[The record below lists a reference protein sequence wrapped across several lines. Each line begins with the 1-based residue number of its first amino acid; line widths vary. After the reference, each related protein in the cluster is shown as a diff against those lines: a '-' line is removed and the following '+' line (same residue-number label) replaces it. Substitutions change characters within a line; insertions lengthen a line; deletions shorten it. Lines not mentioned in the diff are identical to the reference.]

1 MSADEIVVTRAAVA
15 FGPIAWILWFVRAS
29 GSTLPG
35 RGTTGLGVLAATVVG
50 CATLTLTVLVTA
62 AASRDVRTAIEYLFM
77 YSMLGLA
84 WLRMAELFF
93 AYAGVSARND
103 VVERGN
109 DAATIALSGA
119 LLAVTCCFAGG
130 NVGNGPGWWV
140 VLFSAALAAAGLML
154 AWQMYALLT
163 KGGDAV
169 TIDRDRASGMR
180 LALFLVACGLVL
192 GRSVA
197 GDWRSAEMTVQDF
210 IRMLPFVGIIL
221 VAAILIEPIGRPSI
235 ERPHLPFA
243 THGLGLGLVYVAFAI
258 LALLF
263 VGWPA

>member
-1 MSADEIVVTRAAVA
+1 MSADEIVVTVAAVA
-15 FGPIAWILWFVRAS
+15 FGPIAWIMWFVRTS

-50 CATLTLTVLVTA
+50 CATLLLTVLVTA
-62 AASRDVRTAIEYLFM
+62 ASQDVRTAIEYLFM

-84 WLRMAELFF
+84 WLRMAELLF
-93 AYAGVSARND
+93 AYAGVSARDD

-109 DAATIALSGA
+109 EAATIALSGA
-119 LLAVTCCFAGG
+119 LLAVTLCFAGG
-130 NVGNGPGWWV
+130 NIGNGPGWWV
-140 VLFSAALAAAGLML
+140 VVFSAGLATAGLL
-154 AWQMYALLT
+154 VAWQVYALLT
-163 KGGDAV
+163 RGGDAV
-169 TIDRDRASGMR
+169 TIDRDRAAGMR

-197 GDWRSAEMTVQDF
+197 GDWHSVERTVQDF

-221 VAAILIEPIGRPSI
+221 VAAAVIEPMGRPTTQQ
-235 ERPHLPFA
+235 PHPPFA
-243 THGLGLGLVYVAFAI
+243 THGLGFGMLYVLFAI

-263 VGWPA
+263 VGRPT